1 MLILKELLSML
12 TAHAAYFIRNMMLDH
27 VPPSDV
33 ARMIETAVKIAAD
46 QYMDNKEVVKIQ
58 KIFLADNVITDE
70 QYSYLMDCLKSDD
83 IQWYYNMLV
92 LAKTGTQVSEA
103 IRLKK
108 SDAVRGYAIIS
119 SKGKIWN
126 CRRSHA
132 STLATTSLWK

>member
-1 MLILKELLSML
+1 MQP
-12 TAHAAYFIRNMMLDH
+12 TNMMLDH

-33 ARMIETAVKIAAD
+33 ARMIETAGKIAAD

-58 KIFLADNVITDE
+58 KIFLADNVITDK
-70 QYSYLMDCLKSDD
+70 QYSYFMDYLKSDD
-83 IQWYYNMLV
+83 MQWYYNMLV
-92 LAKTGTQVSEA
+92 LAKTGTRVSEA

-108 SDAVRGYAIIS
+108 FDAVRGYAIIS
-119 SKGKIWN
+119 SKEKIWN